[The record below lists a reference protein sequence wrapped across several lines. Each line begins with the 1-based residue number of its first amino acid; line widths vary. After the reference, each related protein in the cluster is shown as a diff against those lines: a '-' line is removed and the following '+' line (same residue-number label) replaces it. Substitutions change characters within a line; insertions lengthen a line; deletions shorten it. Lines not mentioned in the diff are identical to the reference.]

1 VSGPLGLLLVAV
13 LIAAN
18 GMFVAAEFAL
28 VSLRRP
34 AVEERASS
42 GDRRARIVRRELREL
57 SFALSSAQFGIT
69 ATSLLLGFVAERA
82 LGDAVIRPLLD
93 VIGVPEQAAI
103 VVALSGAFLV
113 STLLQMVLGE
123 LFPKNLAISRP
134 LGVALFVTP
143 FTRGFSLVLGPLIR
157 VFDAAARAVTEHV
170 FRVEVTDELEGGHS
184 LDELA
189 RIIAASG
196 EEGSLTEE
204 QTTLLR
210 RAVGLGDR
218 RVEEVMIPRPDIV
231 FLAADASLDDLRATA
246 RATGHSRFPVQ
257 GATEDDIIGSVHVKD
272 LFEVPTDRH
281 ATTTVATVASPMLAV
296 PESESLRRLLS
307 DLRRQRR
314 TSALVVDE
322 YGSTAGI
329 VTVEDVLEELVGDIR
344 DEFDSGGHLVRR
356 IGAGQYL
363 VRGGLRV
370 DRAEEIF
377 DGALPDGPYETV
389 AGYVLDR
396 LGHIPEVGE
405 QVVHGSFTLTV
416 ARMDGVRITEISV
429 RRQPAATPLE
439 AGDDEP
445 ADGGDDD
452 AHRARP

>member
-1 VSGPLGLLLVAV
+1 
-13 LIAAN
+13 
-18 GMFVAAEFAL
+18 
-28 VSLRRP
+28 
-34 AVEERASS
+34 
-42 GDRRARIVRRELREL
+42 
-57 SFALSSAQFGIT
+57 
-69 ATSLLLGFVAERA
+69 LGFVAERA
-82 LGDAVIRPLLD
+82 LGDALIRPLLALL
-93 VIGVPEQAAI
+93 GVPEQASV
-103 VVALSGAFLV
+103 VVAVGGAFIV

-143 FTRGFSLVLGPLIR
+143 FTRGFSRVLGPVIR
-157 VFDAAARAVTEHV
+157 VFDAAARGVTEHV
-170 FRVEVTDELEGGHS
+170 FRVEVADELEGGHS

-196 EEGSLTEE
+196 EEGSLTRE

-218 RVEEVMIPRPDIV
+218 RVEEVMIPRPDVV
-231 FLAADASLDDLRATA
+231 FLAADATLDQLRATA
-246 RATGHSRFPVQ
+246 RATGHSRFPVH
-257 GATEDDIIGSVHVKD
+257 GESEDDVIGSVHVKD
-272 LFEVPTDRH
+272 LFTVPTSEH

-296 PESESLRRLLS
+296 PESESLRRLLG

-344 DEFDSGGHLVRR
+344 DEFDARGHLVRR
-356 IGAGQYL
+356 LGAGQYL
-363 VRGGLRV
+363 VRGSLRV

-377 DGALPDGPYETV
+377 DDELPEGPYETL
-389 AGYVLDR
+389 AGFVLDR

-405 QVVHGSFTLTV
+405 RVEYGSFTLTV
-416 ARMDGVRITEISV
+416 SRMDGARITEIGV
-429 RRQPAATPLE
+429 RRQPAVDPVDGADATGAPDGE
-439 AGDDEP
+439 ATDAPDGD
-445 ADGGDDD
+445 AGS
-452 AHRARP
+452 RR

>member
-1 VSGPLGLLLVAV
+1 VSGPLGLLVVGV
-13 LIAAN
+13 LIVAN
-18 GMFVAAEFAL
+18 GMFVAAEFSL

-34 AVEERASS
+34 AVEELATA

-82 LGDAVIRPLLD
+82 LGDAVIRPLLEL
-93 VIGVPEQAAI
+93 VGIPAQAAI
-103 VVALSGAFLV
+103 LVALTGAFVV

-134 LGVALFVTP
+134 VGVALFVTP
-143 FTRGFSLVLGPLIR
+143 FTRGFSLLLGPVIR
-157 VFDAAARAVTEHV
+157 VFDASARAVTEHV

-218 RVEEVMIPRPDIV
+218 RVDEVMIPRPDIV

-257 GATEDDIIGSVHVKD
+257 GATEDDIVGSVHVKD
-272 LFEVPTDRH
+272 LFEVPNDEH
-281 ATTTVATVASPMLAV
+281 ASTTVVTVASPMLVV
-296 PESESLRRLLS
+296 PESESLRALLS
-307 DLRRQRR
+307 DLRRERR

-322 YGSTAGI
+322 YGSIAGI
-329 VTVEDVLEELVGDIR
+329 VTLEDVLEELVGDIR

-370 DRAEEIF
+370 DRAEEVF
-377 DGALPDGPYETV
+377 DAALPEGPYETI

-405 QVVHGSFTLTV
+405 RVEHGDVTLTV

-429 RRQPAATPLE
+429 RRQPTPAAVE
-439 AGDDEP
+439 SNDAADDASAGD
-445 ADGGDDD
+445 AGG
-452 AHRARP
+452 RR